1 MRRRF
6 LPYFLM
12 NFKKFK
18 ECTLRYLF
26 SATYVICSEFMA
38 QESDSL
44 FWAYI
49 DEIVEKVSVK
59 EWHTC
64 KLLSV

>member
-1 MRRRF
+1 
-6 LPYFLM
+6 
-12 NFKKFK
+12 
-18 ECTLRYLF
+18 
-26 SATYVICSEFMA
+26 MA

-49 DEIVEKVSVK
+49 DEIVEKLNVS

-64 KLLSV
+64 KLPSV